1 MKSENIVCEEWRGYK
16 PNMPVQ
22 VVGVKNGKITG
33 DGGGVEVFKN
43 LKDAQKK
50 YDDLD
55 PEENTMRFTWV
66 TRGEVNG
73 KPAGRFETWKAYK
86 MYSMEEEVLRKAVV
100 EAKFNAKILP
110 ANLEDLEMKTLIV
123 CIGSAVIGLLDRIK
137 KNTGSNSNPVSLQVM
152 KGGDAIKSV
161 LKKNLDLKGKEA
173 LAVFFKETN
182 QHFDSSAP
190 VISSIVRKYKLKSDR
205 YSGKVFVE
213 QETGITEASK
223 TIFNAR
229 MLPANLEDLTME
241 TLKTALVTAAAK
253 MMRNG
258 DYGKAFGKEIKED
271 YFKIIKALKS
281 KMNLK
286 GMEALRAFFDVTNKN
301 VGTVLWGNTEEFK
314 KIIKKYN
321 LPKANNA
328 GQVMWRREVK
338 ETKLRELLRGYMEK
352 LTEKAGINIPDN
364 IVDLQDRIAQKKND
378 VSWWEKQLQK
388 SRKPSLIS
396 MRAMHHKQAKDDLKT
411 LEKALKKAQKNESTQ
426 EPIEEAKKSKMIPME
441 KYGAAFMVDNG
452 TLMSV
457 AMLRDGSFETWDGDL
472 DWGEVTAPDS
482 QKFLDDI
489 NKKFKTKFKMDDFAG
504 R

>member
-16 PNMPVQ
+16 PHMPVQ

-33 DGGGVEVFKN
+33 NGGGVEVFKN

-50 YDDLD
+50 YSDLD

-73 KPAGRFETWKAYK
+73 KDAGRFETWRAYK
-86 MYSMEEEVLRKAVV
+86 MYSMEEEVLQKAVV
-100 EAKFNAKILP
+100 EAKFNARILP

-123 CIGSAVIGLLDRIK
+123 AIGSAVIGLLDRIK
-137 KNTGSNSNPVSLQVM
+137 KNTGSNANPVSLQVI
-152 KGGDAIKSV
+152 KGGDAIKSA

-173 LAVFFKETN
+173 LVAFFKETN
-182 QHFDSSAP
+182 KHFDASAP
-190 VISSIVRKYKLKSDR
+190 VISSIVRKYKLKSDK

-213 QETGITEASK
+213 QET
-223 TIFNAR
+223 
-229 MLPANLEDLTME
+229 
-241 TLKTALVTAAAK
+241 
-253 MMRNG
+253 
-258 DYGKAFGKEIKED
+258 
-271 YFKIIKALKS
+271 
-281 KMNLK
+281 
-286 GMEALRAFFDVTNKN
+286 
-301 VGTVLWGNTEEFK
+301 
-314 KIIKKYN
+314 
-321 LPKANNA
+321 
-328 GQVMWRREVK
+328 
-338 ETKLRELLRGYMEK
+338 KLRELVKQY
-352 LTEKAGINIPDN
+352 LTRVSEKAGINIPDN

-378 VSWWEKQLQK
+378 VSWWEKKLQT
-388 SRKPSLIS
+388 SRKPSLIAI
-396 MRAMHHKQAKDDLKT
+396 RAMHHKQAKDDLKT
-411 LEKALKKAQKNESTQ
+411 LEKALKKAQKNESTE

-472 DWGEVTAPDS
+472 DWVEVTAPES

-489 NKKFKTKFKMDDFAG
+489 NKAFKTKFKMDNFAG